1 MFLKFSN
8 LPTLL
13 NLSNFLLLL
22 LLLLILLLY
31 PPYSLSFFYP
41 SPLFAPLRLIIFM
54 GTKNRTREYKGY

>member
-22 LLLLILLLY
+22 LLY
-31 PPYSLSFFYP
+31 SPYSLSFFYP
-41 SPLFAPLRLIIFM
+41 SPLFAPLRLIILT